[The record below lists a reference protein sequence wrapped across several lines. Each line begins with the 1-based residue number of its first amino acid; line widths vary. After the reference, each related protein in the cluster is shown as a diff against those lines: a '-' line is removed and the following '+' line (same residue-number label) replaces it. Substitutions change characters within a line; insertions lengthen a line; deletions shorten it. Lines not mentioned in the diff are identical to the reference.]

1 MRGWR
6 GKELSS
12 LGSIA
17 ARSIFVRSI
26 CNKLFVGGEFST
38 VSLIYYIISVQFL
51 SNLNWLVSLEL
62 QLYCLVYWYRDSL
75 LPSLSIN
82 STWILSIST
91 FSSYIALIL
100 RACKYHASYCCSG
113 LSYDTNEAALKDAF
127 SQHGDIIE
135 GCWYLLRVMLF
146 VCNIVL

>member
-62 QLYCLVYWYRDSL
+62 QLYCLVY
-75 LPSLSIN
+75 
-82 STWILSIST
+82 
-91 FSSYIALIL
+91 
-100 RACKYHASYCCSG
+100 
-113 LSYDTNEAALKDAF
+113 
-127 SQHGDIIE
+127 
-135 GCWYLLRVMLF
+135 
-146 VCNIVL
+146 